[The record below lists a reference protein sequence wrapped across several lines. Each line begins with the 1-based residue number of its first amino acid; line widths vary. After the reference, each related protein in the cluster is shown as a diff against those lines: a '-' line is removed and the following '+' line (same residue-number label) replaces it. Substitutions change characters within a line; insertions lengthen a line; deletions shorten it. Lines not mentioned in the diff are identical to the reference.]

1 MTTTELPRR
10 VSDIPAIGHTESAGL
25 AETAYA
31 RFATAL
37 AEVTP
42 HQWALP
48 TDCAGWTVRDLAG
61 HLLGAMRSAASLREL
76 GSQQVAI
83 VRGVRQGLG
92 SQVDVMTQV
101 QIDRTAALT
110 PAELVAQCQ
119 SLVRP
124 AALGRRRTPG
134 LVRRARFKADLGH
147 AVERWSLGYLNDVI
161 LTRDAWLHLVDL
173 HRALGTTQTLTAE
186 HDGRIVADVVADWAR
201 RHGRPFTLTL
211 TGPAGGTYATG
222 GPGGEE
228 ITLDAVEFC
237 RILSGRAAGSG
248 LLATPVPF

>member
-1 MTTTELPRR
+1 MTMTLPRL
-10 VSDIPAIGHTESAGL
+10 VSDIPEIGHTESAGL
-25 AETAYA
+25 AETAYS
-31 RFATAL
+31 RFAAAL

-42 HQWALP
+42 DQWALP
-48 TDCAGWTVRDLAG
+48 TDCAGWTIRDLAG
-61 HLLGAMRSAASLREL
+61 HLVGAMRSAASLREM
-76 GSQQVAI
+76 GSQQVAV
-83 VRGVRQGLG
+83 VRGVRRGLG

-110 PAELVAQCQ
+110 PAEVVAQCQ

-124 AALGRRRTPG
+124 AAIGRRRMPG

-161 LTRDAWLHLVDL
+161 LTRDTWLHLVDL
-173 HRALGTTQTLTAE
+173 HRALGRPQHLTAD

-201 RHGRPFTLTL
+201 RHGQPFTLTL
-211 TGPAGGTYATG
+211 TGPGGGTYATG
-222 GPGGEE
+222 GSGGEE
-228 ITLDAVEFC
+228 ITLDPVEFA
-237 RILSGRAAGSG
+237 RILSGRAPGTG